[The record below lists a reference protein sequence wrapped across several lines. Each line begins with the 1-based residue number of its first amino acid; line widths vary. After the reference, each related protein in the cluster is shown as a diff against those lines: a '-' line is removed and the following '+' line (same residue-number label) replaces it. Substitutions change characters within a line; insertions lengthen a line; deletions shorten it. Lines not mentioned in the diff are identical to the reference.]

1 MAYATRSFGFSYMLT
16 PMVKRLLVANVA
28 VFFVT
33 YVLGPH
39 GQRFVFEW
47 FAFQPT
53 LELLSRPWV
62 PVTYMFL
69 HADFWHLAV
78 NMLILFFFGP
88 PLEDRWGGREFLNY
102 YVLCGLGGAG
112 LSFFFQPSMMVGAS
126 GALLGVMLAFAMNWP
141 NAPIYIWGIFP
152 IQAKYL
158 VGFFVIMD
166 ILGARSGVEGGGVAH
181 FAHLGGVLTG
191 FLYLKADW
199 RPREKFRQFQRAA
212 ARSRHLAI
220 VPRDENG
227 DELPGEV
234 TSGKPPRD
242 DSALYDRVDAVLD
255 KISAEGM
262 SALTPAELKLL
273 DEVSKRHR
281 NN

>member
-1 MAYATRSFGFSYMLT
+1 MAFATRSFGFSYVLT
-16 PMVKRLLVANVA
+16 PVVKRLLIANVA
-28 VFFVT
+28 IFFVT
-33 YVLGPH
+33 YVLGPQ

-62 PVTYMFL
+62 PVSYMFL
-69 HADFWHLAV
+69 HAGLMHLLV

-88 PLEDRWGGREFLNY
+88 PLEERWGGREFLTY
-102 YVLCGLGGAG
+102 YIICGLGGAA
-112 LSFFFQPSMMVGAS
+112 LSFIFQPVSIVGAS

-158 VGFFVIMD
+158 VAFFVIMD
-166 ILGARSGVEGGGVAH
+166 LLGARSGVEGGGVAH

-199 RPREKFRQFQRAA
+199 RPREKLRQFQRAA
-212 ARSRHLAI
+212 TGRRLAI

-227 DELPGEV
+227 EELPGEAS
-234 TSGKPPRD
+234 SGKSSRD
-242 DSALYDRVDAVLD
+242 ETALYDRVDKVLD

-262 SALTPAELKLL
+262 SALTPAELELL

-281 NN
+281 SN

>member
-1 MAYATRSFGFSYMLT
+1 MAYGTRSFGFSYMLT
-16 PMVKRLLVANVA
+16 PVVKRLLIANVA
-28 VFFVT
+28 IFFVT
-33 YVLGPH
+33 VVLGRQ
-39 GQRFVFEW
+39 GQGFVIEW

-62 PVTYMFL
+62 PFTYMFL
-69 HADFWHLAV
+69 HADLMHLLV

-88 PLEDRWGGREFLNY
+88 PLEAKWGGREFLNY
-102 YVLCGLGGAG
+102 YIVCGLGGAA
-112 LSFFFQPSMMVGAS
+112 LSFVFQPVSIIGAS

-141 NAPIYIWGIFP
+141 NAPIYVWGIFP
-152 IQAKYL
+152 VQAKYL

-166 ILGARSGVEGGGVAH
+166 ILGARAGVQGGGTAH

-199 RPREKFRQFQRAA
+199 RPRERLRSLQKAATRQR
-212 ARSRHLAI
+212 RLAI

-227 DELPGEV
+227 EEHPEAAS
-234 TSGKPPRD
+234 SGKPPRD
-242 DSALYDRVDAVLD
+242 DAALYDRVDEVLD

-262 SALTPAELKLL
+262 SSLTPAELKLL

-281 NN
+281 SN